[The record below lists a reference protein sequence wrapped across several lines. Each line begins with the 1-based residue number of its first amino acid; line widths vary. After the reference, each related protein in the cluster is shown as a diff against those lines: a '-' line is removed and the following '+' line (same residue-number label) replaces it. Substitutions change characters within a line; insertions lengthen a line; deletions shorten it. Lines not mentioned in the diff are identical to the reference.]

1 MTTFRHDTKLRVL
14 RILSLENSIR
24 DTTDGC
30 LRKALLGRHQCQS
43 CSVEIIIITRE
54 FEIIKVTLGQTLRE
68 IWDPRIG
75 ASNAR
80 DIKSG
85 TSLNDCSIKLK
96 KQTKN

>member
-1 MTTFRHDTKLRVL
+1 MVVYERRFLEDTNVSLAVSTL
-14 RILSLENSIR
+14 LLSL
-24 DTTDGC
+24 
-30 LRKALLGRHQCQS
+30 
-43 CSVEIIIITRE
+43 V